1 MGEKKTEKKTTRA
14 KKQSRSKNEICLENA
29 EKLVSKS
36 ETFLKN
42 AQNLK
47 DKINSLGGGD
57 FSKMAIGFNNLV
69 SEAIETLEQ
78 MPFAT
83 TEREEMVSTTSS
95 GKSFADYQT
104 PKEETETQSD

>member
-1 MGEKKTEKKTTRA
+1 MGDKKRA
-14 KKQSRSKNEICLENA
+14 KKQSRSKKEICLENA

-69 SEAIETLEQ
+69 SEAVETLNA

-83 TEREEMVSTTSS
+83 TEREEMVSATSS
-95 GKSFADYQT
+95 GKSFSDYQKEKEPETETET
-104 PKEETETQSD
+104 PKEV